1 MCIGKWPVV
10 NSSNEQERKNKN
22 KKKSKKCRGKE
33 NKILMLHGTG
43 KEINKNLFF
52 S

>member
-22 KKKSKKCRGKE
+22 KKKVKNVEGKKIKYLCYMEPEK
-33 NKILMLHGTG
+33 K
-43 KEINKNLFF
+43 
-52 S
+52 